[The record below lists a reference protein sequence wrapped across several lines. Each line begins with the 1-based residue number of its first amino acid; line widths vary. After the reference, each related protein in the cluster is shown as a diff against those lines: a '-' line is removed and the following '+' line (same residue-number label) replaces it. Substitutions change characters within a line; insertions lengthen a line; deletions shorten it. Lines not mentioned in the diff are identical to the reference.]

1 MASSELPSRRLA
13 AELREAINSGALA
26 RGMRL
31 PSERTLSDEHGV
43 ARNTAR
49 EAIRLLTEEGLVVA
63 IHGKGVFVREKYRL
77 ARSPERLTRAARAA
91 GKGAFLGDAEVNQF
105 APAVEVEIRTEAASE
120 EVAAILGVGEGAE
133 VLVRER
139 VMSADGQPI
148 QLATSRLPRSLTEG
162 TAIEQPDTGPGGS
175 YARLEEAG
183 HELGHFSE
191 TVGARMPT
199 PDEASLLQLS
209 AGTPILVVRRIAFDT
224 AGVAVEVNDMRLS
237 GDRYE
242 LAYEFPAD

>member
-1 MASSELPSRRLA
+1 MSSSELPSRRLA
-13 AELREAINSGALA
+13 AALRDSINSGALA
-26 RGMRL
+26 QGMKL
-31 PSERTLSDEHGV
+31 PSERSLSDEHGV

-49 EAIRLLTEEGLVVA
+49 EAVRLLTEEGLVVA

-91 GKGAFLGDAEVNQF
+91 EKGAFLGDAETNQF
-105 APAVEVEIRTEAASE
+105 TPTVEVEVRVEEADAE
-120 EVAAILGVGEGAE
+120 TAVILGIDEGNE

-139 VMSADGQPI
+139 VMSADGHPI
-148 QLATSRLPRSLTEG
+148 QLATSRLPRTLTEG
-162 TAIEQPDTGPGGS
+162 TAIEQADTGPGGS

-183 HELGHFSE
+183 HVLGHFSE

-199 PDEASLLQLS
+199 PEEASLLQLT
-209 AGTPILVVRRIAFDT
+209 AGTPIIVVRRVAFDRE
-224 AGVAVEVNDMRLS
+224 GVVVEVNDMRLS